1 MLGGNICSL
10 LLLGASK
17 AGLALSPSIPDS
29 LYLFSTC
36 CMCVVYSVQEGR
48 KEEGRK
54 DKER

>member
-10 LLLGASK
+10 LLGASK
-17 AGLALSPSIPDS
+17 AAGLALSPSIPDS

-36 CMCVVYSVQEGR
+36 CMCVYSVQEGR